1 MLHLA
6 VPLLIAVANLPTVSV
21 RAPARP
27 VQLELTSIPE
37 EHVCAGA
44 LEPADWRDPSNP
56 WFFATGPTA
65 RLDEQELASGV
76 MAALID
82 LRFVRGALR
91 LFVLGSPLRTGLQ
104 LTSAGWRARWP
115 FC

>member
-6 VPLLIAVANLPTVSV
+6 VPLLLAAADLSSVSA
-21 RAPARP
+21 RAPARAI
-27 VQLELTSIPE
+27 QITLTSVSE
-37 EHVCAGA
+37 ERVCPGA
-44 LEPADWRDPSNP
+44 LEPSGWRDPSNA

-65 RLDEQELASGV
+65 RLDDQELAAGV
-76 MAALID
+76 LAALVD

-91 LFVLGSPLRTGLQ
+91 LFVLGSPLRSGLQ
-104 LTSAGWRARWP
+104 LTSAGWHARWP